1 MNVIVAIVVGAITGW
16 LTGKLVETEG
26 RVKVVPEGHVLDT
39 IYGIVGGII
48 GKYLFFWVVVGKG
61 DAFSDYAMTMLGAIT
76 LVGAARL
83 FADRWR
89 QAGS

>member
-1 MNVIVAIVVGAITGW
+1 MSVITRILVGAITGW

-39 IYGIVGGII
+39 ICGIVGGML
-48 GKYLFFWVVVGKG
+48 GKCLFFWVVVGKG
-61 DAFSDYAMTMLGAIT
+61 DAFSDCAMTMLGAIT

-83 FADRWR
+83 LADRWR
-89 QAGS
+89 RAQS